1 MNQWRI
7 PQIHGKTQVKKERN
21 DSQKR
26 MRNSIGRSNF
36 IFEEFSSK
44 QVNWHFSPPEGD
56 LLVKRIRSSRLDY
69 ANSFVRYFSNKTQLY
84 KNSTQFN
91 KTKEL
96 QSVRTS
102 YDESWAQTQL
112 LFRDIQIDQ
121 CLCWLILIQNL
132 WGNLLKPILELPK
145 FDVLHQAI

>member
-7 PQIHGKTQVKKERN
+7 PQIHGKTQVKKKRN

-44 QVNWHFSPPEGD
+44 QVNWHFSSPEGD
-56 LLVKRIRSSRLDY
+56 LLVKSIGSSRLDY
-69 ANSFVRYFSNKTQLY
+69 MNSFVRYFSNKTLHKNAAQL
-84 KNSTQFN
+84 N

-102 YDESWAQTQL
+102 HDESWAQTQL
-112 LFRDIQIDQ
+112 LFREIQIDQ
-121 CLCWLILIQNL
+121 CLCRLILIQNL
-132 WGNLLKPILELPK
+132 WGNLLKPILEFPK